1 MREEQVIVGTA
12 RAAFRYPLPFPFC
25 PNSGLNLRGARF
37 DCAFYRF

>member
-12 RAAFRYPLPFPFC
+12 RAAFRYPLLMC